1 MVNTRIQKHAHS
13 PGDGNASKAK
23 AAKTD
28 VSQDV
33 AGNSKPEPDGQSS
46 PLSTATDSTCPSNS
60 ASHENLTAPAETV
73 DGARNR
79 TAHGG
84 FSDDKKNPY
93 EGILRVLIPV
103 PRIRDLLKA
112 KDIADPVPT
121 FNLIRYYRNNRA
133 VIKRVL
139 LLAFAPSKTNLMN
152 LALSDPTECSVSSD
166 KIVHGLPYAQSFFL
180 IGSVVYSDLFGGDTT
195 KQICMRPLDF
205 SFSRVTAVVGRV
217 FGTAP
222 GGTLFFNGYR
232 GGMSFMSWMKPE
244 SGRMSQTVPP
254 HAVNGK
260 RHVVRPWDEPVPV
273 FDCRAGFKLSQ
284 YHLAPKCFE
293 NPEEGDLVFIICTVG
308 WYKNMSY
315 NVASFNVQVVL
326 KIADGPTS
334 MDGGKL
340 TCALPAY
347 FGELHG
353 FGVSGEELPATD
365 AIDEMEADED
375 EMMY

>member
-13 PGDGNASKAK
+13 PGDGNVSKAK

-60 ASHENLTAPAETV
+60 ASHEDLTAPAETV
-73 DGARNR
+73 DRARNR

-121 FNLIRYYRNNRA
+121 FNLVRYYRNNRA

-205 SFSRVTAVVGRV
+205 SFPRVTAVVGRV

-222 GGTLFFNGYR
+222 G
-232 GGMSFMSWMKPE
+232 
-244 SGRMSQTVPP
+244 
-254 HAVNGK
+254 
-260 RHVVRPWDEPVPV
+260 
-273 FDCRAGFKLSQ
+273 GFKLSQ

-293 NPEEGDLVFIICTVG
+293 NPEEGDLVLIICT
-308 WYKNMSY
+308 
-315 NVASFNVQVVL
+315 VVL

-334 MDGGKL
+334 MDGGKP
-340 TCALPAY
+340 TRALPAY

-375 EMMY
+375 EVMY